1 MNDGEPEFLTRAEV
15 EYLHAESLRRFG
27 GSTGTREPGLVDSA
41 LGAAMNTWH
50 CGRGD
55 VFDVA
60 ASDAFH
66 LAEAQAYLDGNKRT
80 AAMAALVFSAQERT
94 SNRNRRWQ
102 NLRSD
107 DRRGSQAN
115 GQAHANQTPP

>member
-66 LAEAQAYLDGNKRT
+66 LARSAGVSRRQQAN
-80 AAMAALVFSAQERT
+80 
-94 SNRNRRWQ
+94 
-102 NLRSD
+102 RSD
-107 DRRGSQAN
+107 GRTGFFCARTDIKSEPTMAESTQR
-115 GQAHANQTPP
+115 